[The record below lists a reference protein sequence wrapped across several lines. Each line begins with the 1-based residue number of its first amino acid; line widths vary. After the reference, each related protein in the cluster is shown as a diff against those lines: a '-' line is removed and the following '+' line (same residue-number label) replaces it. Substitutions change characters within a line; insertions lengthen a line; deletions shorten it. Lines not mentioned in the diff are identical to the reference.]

1 MATENKTVGTS
12 WTLIA
17 SGADSMLITA
27 IAGYGDICESDGVP
41 PESLLGHPIFAGGE
55 KNNSY
60 TATGEIYGRAAA
72 GSSQLQLAL
81 TP

>member
-27 IAGYGDICESDGVP
+27 VAGYGDVCQSNGVP
-41 PESLLGHPIFAGGE
+41 PESLMGHPINAGGE
-55 KNNSY
+55 RNSSY

-72 GSSQLQLAL
+72 GSAQMKLAL

>member
-1 MATENKTVGTS
+1 MSTENKTVGTS

-17 SGADSMLITA
+17 SDADSMLITA
-27 IAGYGDICESDGVP
+27 VAGYGDICKSTGVP
-41 PESLLGHPIFAGGE
+41 SESLLGHPIFAGGE
-55 KNNSY
+55 RNNSY

-72 GSSQLQLAL
+72 GSSQMRLAL